1 MAKEICL
8 SLDMSFVSVM
18 DDEGNT
24 TSLPLTNDGVKI
36 SNQNGEINISPASST
51 SSGEDP
57 ETVLPV
63 NDSLWQISYDGTAQT
78 FYIVGVTDIDSSK
91 TAEQHSFELGSSDVY
106 FRRVGDTL
114 VLDPN
119 SN

>member
-24 TSLPLTNDGVKI
+24 TSLPLNSGVKI
-36 SNQNGEINISPASST
+36 SNQNGEINISPANGNSSG
-51 SSGEDP
+51 GEDP

-78 FYIVGVTDIDSSK
+78 LYVIGVVDIDNSK
-91 TAEQHSFELGSSDVY
+91 TAEQHHFEIQSDDVY
-106 FRRVGDTL
+106 FRREGDNL
-114 VLDPN
+114 VLELGAN
-119 SN
+119 